1 MFCLFFSR
9 ASHDFWTSH
18 VVICCSWVFSFS
30 IGYSWFLSCSCA
42 FCYSWFFL
50 AVHVFLGYSC
60 FLPLIGY
67 SWLLSCLWFCAGF
80 SCIFFKSS
88 WLVGFWLFYL
98 LLMTFYVYFF
108 SKGCSSITFE
118 LFMALDPMTGYFRPL
133 DGYFRPLDG
142 YFRPLD
148 FAHAWTN
155 WFCTHEQLLMHEY
168 PYMSSCSWVSFL
180 LHMRHMSSCSWV
192 WWFSE

>member
-1 MFCLFFSR
+1 MIFELLMC
-9 ASHDFWTSH
+9 
-18 VVICCSWVFSFS
+18 
-30 IGYSWFLSCSCA
+30 FLLLM
-42 FCYSWFFL
+42 FFL

-60 FLPLIGY
+60 FLPLMGY

-80 SCIFFKSS
+80 SCIFCFNLHDLWVSDYFICCS
-88 WLVGFWLFYL
+88 WLFMFIS
-98 LLMTFYVYFF
+98 

-118 LFMALDPMTGYFRPL
+118 LFMALDPMT
-133 DGYFRPLDG
+133 GYFRPLDG

>member
-1 MFCLFFSR
+1 MFCFFLVGLLMTFELLMLSFV
-9 ASHDFWTSH
+9 AHEFLVFQLATHDFWVAH
-18 VVICCSWVFSFS
+18 VLFVTHDFF
-30 IGYSWFLSCSCA
+30 SCSCFFGLLMFFA
-42 FCYSWFFL
+42 FNRLLMTFELLMILCGFL
-50 AVHVFLGYSC
+50 MY
-60 FLPLIGY
+60 
-67 SWLLSCLWFCAGF
+67 
-80 SCIFFKSS
+80 FFKSS

-180 LHMRHMSSCSWV
+180 LNMRHMSSCSWV

>member
-1 MFCLFFSR
+1 M
-9 ASHDFWTSH
+9 
-18 VVICCSWVFSFS
+18 
-30 IGYSWFLSCSCA
+30 
-42 FCYSWFFL
+42 
-50 AVHVFLGYSC
+50 
-60 FLPLIGY
+60 
-67 SWLLSCLWFCAGF
+67 
-80 SCIFFKSS
+80 
-88 WLVGFWLFYL
+88 GFWLFYL

-180 LHMRHMSSCSWV
+180 LHMRRGTWVAVHEYDGFLSKATHAFWVSHVVICCSWT
-192 WWFSE
+192 FMFF